1 MAAVGRAV
9 IFIHIHPCHRSSGIR
24 SYSAVIFSGH
34 IQAVLA
40 ALGAWGLLFAPRLAV

>member
-1 MAAVGRAV
+1 MGAVGRAV
-9 IFIHIHPCHRSSGIR
+9 IFILSYSSGIR
-24 SYSAVIFSGH
+24 SEYSAVIFSGH